1 MPKTKHRTSGTAD
14 ANSLAVIHKLIDLG
28 VFEEH
33 GYVAQGVIDNWYEK
47 DCIGRL
53 GWWNSKKK
61 EFKVTHFKKPRHS
74 FDAIDYVCGNSQ
86 ILSRKY
92 ERPRRWYDTKPLL
105 RLYMMLVALKH
116 AGVPY
121 RKLTFYIGEELVE
134 ASKAAG
140 QPLAGYVNKRI
151 SRTLKALL
159 GDVEFGVWFHIE
171 PTPEKSAKRPPYH
184 AHGIIFI
191 ADPSWFIRHSNKR
204 KKLGRAFLKAT
215 GKDETMCP
223 QNWQEM
229 KEQDLNF
236 GWIDYSRK
244 GRRDRLFIMDF
255 EICPEEVGDPLSAM
269 SHAMT
274 RRAKGFYE
282 RLLPLIRAI
291 VENKYPEFSAD
302 DWRKLNEGYDHPLW
316 FLPAAE

>member
-105 RLYMMLVALKH
+105 RLYMMLVALCSEPIPWTT
-116 AGVPY
+116 AG
-121 RKLTFYIGEELVE
+121 
-134 ASKAAG
+134 
-140 QPLAGYVNKRI
+140 
-151 SRTLKALL
+151 
-159 GDVEFGVWFHIE
+159 
-171 PTPEKSAKRPPYH
+171 
-184 AHGIIFI
+184 
-191 ADPSWFIRHSNKR
+191 
-204 KKLGRAFLKAT
+204 
-215 GKDETMCP
+215 
-223 QNWQEM
+223 
-229 KEQDLNF
+229 
-236 GWIDYSRK
+236 
-244 GRRDRLFIMDF
+244 
-255 EICPEEVGDPLSAM
+255 
-269 SHAMT
+269 
-274 RRAKGFYE
+274 
-282 RLLPLIRAI
+282 
-291 VENKYPEFSAD
+291 
-302 DWRKLNEGYDHPLW
+302 
-316 FLPAAE
+316 